1 MNEPLI
7 TQYADTLYS
16 CLIPYDM
23 HFEHRMPAHSI
34 IFVRSGKLLIKENQ
48 REVEVAAGKY
58 VFIKRDCTVKITKV
72 SLEDIP
78 YRGISLTLRRKAL
91 KDYYGGI
98 SRNALPKDVK
108 PIKQVA
114 TILSKSVPLDGLFQ
128 SLMVYVD
135 NETEPTADMLSL
147 KLREAIMCLLSLN
160 PGFYPTLFD
169 FNESW
174 KIDILEFMENNFTED
189 MTLDEFASYTGRSL
203 ASFKRDF
210 AKIST
215 LPPLRWI
222 MEHRLDKAKRM
233 LENGMGLAQDVG
245 YSVGFKN
252 RSHFSQA
259 FKKRYGYAPNDYV
272 KLNMSKI
279 ATL

>member
-48 REVEVAAGKY
+48 REVE
-58 VFIKRDCTVKITKV
+58 
-72 SLEDIP
+72 
-78 YRGISLTLRRKAL
+78 
-91 KDYYGGI
+91 
-98 SRNALPKDVK
+98 
-108 PIKQVA
+108 VA

>member
-23 HFEHRMPAHSI
+23 HLEHRMPAHSI
-34 IFVRSGKLLIKENQ
+34 IFVRSGKLLIEENK
-48 REVEVAAGKY
+48 RVVEVMAGNY
-58 VFIKRDCTVKITKV
+58 VFVKRDCTVKITKV
-72 SLEDIP
+72 SLEEAP
-78 YRGISLTLRRKAL
+78 YRGINLTLRRKAL
-91 KDYYGGI
+91 KDYYTAI
-98 SRNALPKDVK
+98 PRSILPKDAK
-108 PIKQVA
+108 PIERVA
-114 TILSKSVPLDGLFQ
+114 TILPKSIPLDGLFQ

-135 NETEPTADMLSL
+135 NETEPAAEMFTL

-160 PGFYPTLFD
+160 PDFYPTLFD

-174 KIDILEFMENNFTED
+174 KIDILDFMENNFTED

-210 AKIST
+210 AKISP

-222 MEHRLDKAKRM
+222 MEHRLDMAKRL
-233 LENGMGLAQDVG
+233 LENGKGLAQDVG

-259 FKKRYGYAPNDYV
+259 FKKRFGYAPSDYV
-272 KLNMSKI
+272 KLLS
-279 ATL
+279 

>member
-34 IFVRSGKLLIKENQ
+34 IFVRSGKLLIEENK
-48 REVEVAAGKY
+48 RVVEVTAGNY
-58 VFIKRDCTVKITKV
+58 VFVKRDCTVKITKV
-72 SLEDIP
+72 SLEETP
-78 YRGISLTLRRKAL
+78 YRGINLTLRRKAL
-91 KDYYGGI
+91 KDYYTAI
-98 SRNALPKDVK
+98 PRSILPKDAK
-108 PIKQVA
+108 PIGRVA
-114 TILSKSVPLDGLFQ
+114 TILPKSIPLDGLFQ

-135 NETEPTADMLSL
+135 NETEPAAEMLTL

-160 PGFYPTLFD
+160 PDFYPTLFD

-174 KIDILEFMENNFTED
+174 KIDILDFMENNFTED

-210 AKIST
+210 AKISP

-222 MEHRLDKAKRM
+222 MEHRLDMAKRL
-233 LENGMGLAQDVG
+233 LENGKGLAQDVG

-259 FKKRYGYAPNDYV
+259 FKKRFGYAPSDYV
-272 KLNMSKI
+272 KLLS
-279 ATL
+279 